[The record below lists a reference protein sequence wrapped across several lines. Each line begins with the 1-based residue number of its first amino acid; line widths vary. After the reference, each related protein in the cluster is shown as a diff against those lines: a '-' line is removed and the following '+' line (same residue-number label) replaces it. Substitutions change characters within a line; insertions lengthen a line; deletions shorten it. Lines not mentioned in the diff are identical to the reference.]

1 MPTLLVH
8 VMNDDPLMGEVDN
21 LPNPTDQFLILK
33 NPRRKDGK
41 DLPYIEANVTTIM
54 WPIVRVTF
62 IEVIPSG
69 EEEEIITFV
78 RE

>member
-1 MPTLLVH
+1 MPTVLIH
-8 VMNDDPLMGEVDN
+8 VTNDDPILAEMDD
-21 LPNPTDQFLILK
+21 LPDPSDQLLIIK

-54 WPIVRVTF
+54 WPVVRVTF
-62 IEVIPSG
+62 IEVMPSG

>member
-1 MPTLLVH
+1 MPTILVH

-41 DLPYIEANVTTIM
+41 DLAFIEANVTTLI
-54 WPIVRVTF
+54 WPFLRITF
-62 IEVIPSG
+62 IEVMPTG

>member
-8 VMNDDPLMGEVDN
+8 VLNDDPLMGEVDN
-21 LPNPTDQFLILK
+21 LPNPTDQFLVLK

-41 DLPYIEANVTTIM
+41 DLTFIEANVTTLI
-54 WPIVRVTF
+54 WPFLRITF
-62 IEVIPSG
+62 IEVMPSG

>member
-8 VMNDDPLMGEVDN
+8 VNNEDPVMGEVDV
-21 LPNPTDQFLILK
+21 LPSPSDAMIIIK

-41 DLPYIEANVTTIM
+41 DLIYLEANVTTVI
-54 WPIVRVTF
+54 WPVLRINF
-62 IEVIPSG
+62 IEVIPSV

>member
-41 DLPYIEANVTTIM
+41 DLAFIEANVTTLI
-54 WPIVRVTF
+54 WPFLRITF
-62 IEVIPSG
+62 IEVMPTG

>member
-1 MPTLLVH
+1 MPTVLIH
-8 VMNDDPLMGEVDN
+8 VTNDDPILAEMDD
-21 LPNPTDQFLILK
+21 LPGPSDQLLVIK